1 MPLLKTAWVPA
12 VILGIGCLLNLS
24 VTAQREMPLA
34 DSLATIP
41 LEMAGYPGRNQPIPP
56 EEMRVAGT
64 TRSLL
69 RIYERDSV
77 DYYSVYVG
85 YYDQQRQGR
94 TIHSPKN
101 CLPGG
106 GWEPVESRQEVIATA
121 VGPVRA
127 NRWTIAKGNQ
137 RAVVYYWYQGRGRT
151 ESNEYQVKLDLIRD
165 SAIKRRSEEALVR
178 IVVPWTNDLGRADT
192 LARRVAAELEP
203 HLKRILPS

>member
-1 MPLLKTAWVPA
+1 MLKAAWVPA
-12 VILGIGCLLNLS
+12 VILGVGCLLNLS
-24 VTAQREMPLA
+24 VTAQRPMPLA

-41 LEMAGYPGRNQPIPP
+41 LELAGYPGRTQTISPD
-56 EEMRVAGT
+56 EMRVAGT

-106 GWEPVESRQEVIATA
+106 GWEPLESRQETIATTA
-121 VGPVRA
+121 GTVHA

-137 RAVVYYWYQGRGRT
+137 RAVVFYWYQGRGRT

-178 IVVPWTNDLGRADT
+178 IVVPLVNDFDRADT
-192 LARRVAAELEP
+192 LARKVIGEIAP